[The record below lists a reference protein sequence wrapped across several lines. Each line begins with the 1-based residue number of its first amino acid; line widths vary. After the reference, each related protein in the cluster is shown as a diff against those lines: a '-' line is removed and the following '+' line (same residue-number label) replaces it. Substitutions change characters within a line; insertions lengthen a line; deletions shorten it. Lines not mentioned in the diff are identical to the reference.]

1 MGWDTIFTKQ
11 FNGDPALSELKPA
24 GTIITENVGSIDVE
38 APAGVAAPWWA
49 GGGIYDNALV
59 AYTTT
64 TPTTKPVRYTIKV
77 IGQTTN
83 ANTCC
88 GLALFTD
95 VNNFWFLEL
104 RNDLNLRGIY
114 ILADA
119 VVFGSANVLSSVL
132 AAPTPVA
139 PLWLGMDYD
148 PNDTT
153 MCFFKSSDGIDWT
166 PISNKIISGFTPSK
180 FGVFSKNWDPGPGYA
195 QIVSSY
201 SELRIEEKTEVTP
214 YLYTKIFNGDPVLTK
229 DNPAGTIT
237 ETLDSIALDLAL
249 GENGN
254 WWDTIGN
261 APLAY
266 TTTAVPFRNIIT
278 RYTAKCIGFT
288 TEDNTCT
295 GIFLGEN
302 HERFWWLELR
312 NDLILTVICLY
323 NGSIKY
329 SAHNHLLAAAPTP
342 VAPLWLSIIY
352 DPANKLLSFYKSFD
366 GITGIKIVGPVS
378 TVDYGPVVP
387 TRFGIWVK
395 NYDTLGD
402 PAFHAV
408 TATWSEIY
416 IEELKPNVCNTPKID
431 SDFVLNHYIC
441 LPRDYTYISPA
452 LNHPNQDDKITHY
465 DYRTQ
470 TVPFSLMRRPFWHV
484 SGSKAFK

>member
-119 VVFGSANVLSSVL
+119 VVSGSANVLSSVL

-180 FGVFSKNWDPGPGYA
+180 FGVFSKNWNPGPGYA

-237 ETLDSIALDLAL
+237 EKLDSIDLDLAL

-254 WWDTIGN
+254 WWNTIGN
-261 APLAY
+261 GPLAY
-266 TTTAVPFRNIIT
+266 NITAVPFSNIVT
-278 RYTAKCIGFT
+278 RYTAKCIGLT
-288 TEDNTCT
+288 TVDHTAT
-295 GIFLGEN
+295 GIFLGQN
-302 HERFWWLELR
+302 HERFWWIELR
-312 NDLILTVICLY
+312 YDLKLGVVCIKDGSLLY
-323 NGSIKY
+323 LSYASIY
-329 SAHNHLLAAAPTP
+329 ETAAPT
-342 VAPLWLSIIY
+342 AANPLWLSITY
-352 DPANKLLSFYKSFD
+352 DPINKLLSFHKSYD
-366 GITGIKIVGPVS
+366 GITGRQIVGPMS
-378 TVDYGPVVP
+378 TINYGNFVP
-387 TRFGIWVK
+387 TRFGVWAK
-395 NYDTLGD
+395 NWDEPSGVG
-402 PAFHAV
+402 PFNAI
-408 TATWSEIY
+408 TATWSELY
-416 IEELKPNVCNTPKID
+416 IEELKPNVCGSPKID

-441 LPRDYTYISPA
+441 LPRDYTNINKA
-452 LNHPNQDDKITHY
+452 EITNY
-465 DYRTQ
+465 DHRTQ